1 MKKAISYSLIFV
13 MLFLLSIPVS
23 AEEKETVK
31 KEKVIYQAKEI
42 TNEKELY
49 ERALIGIKEVPINNL
64 DLPEQE
70 MINNQT
76 KEHVNLSQ
84 HVTSQLLSTKS
95 INDSVVQEFAITTF
109 VTPEAST
116 NSEPVF
122 STFASKSEDLWD
134 SSQGVKAYSTIYY
147 TRTTK
152 SGVGYAKVTKAT
164 GGWTVS
170 DKSISLSN
178 RVVKIGTSG
187 WPAGTQSITKNPS
200 GNSWSY
206 TTPTSWKYIS
216 TEGENAIGATSTVT
230 LKRGTRSTWTLKLN
244 NNLR

>member
-49 ERALIGIKEVPINNL
+49 VRALKGIKEVPINNL

-76 KEHVNLSQ
+76 NEHVNLSQ
-84 HVTSQLLSTKS
+84 HVTSQLLSTKN
-95 INDSVVQEFAITTF
+95 INDTVVQEFAITTF
-109 VTPEAST
+109 VTPETST

-122 STFASKSEDLWD
+122 STFGSKSEDLWD
-134 SSQGVKAYSTIYY
+134 SSLGVKAYSTIYY
-147 TRTTK
+147 SRTTK

-187 WPAGTQSITKNPS
+187 WPSGTQSITKNPS
-200 GNSWSY
+200 SNSWSY
-206 TTPTSWKYIS
+206 TAPTSWKYIS
-216 TEGENAIGATSTVT
+216 TESENSIGATSTVT